1 MCMHDVI
8 RGKNKVCMQEKDA
21 FIVHASVGFFEMP
34 KVKNWNTVK
43 RMSLMYN
50 KIPELGGSLE
60 CLQLTTLLLQKAD
73 LRTIS
78 NEFFKSMPNL
88 VVLDLSHNQ
97 DLSELPD
104 SISELGSLLY
114 LNLSE
119 TGIHQ
124 LPVGLH
130 GLRKLIYLDLWNTP
144 MLSSIVGISRLQKLK
159 VLRLLGYNF
168 SLDLQAMTELETLE
182 HLECLFTTIN
192 SYQELGIL
200 SSHKLTS
207 CTRDLDIFD
216 IDKEKSLPVS
226 IALPV
231 TMNKLRSFCIHSCN
245 IPEINMVKICIKR
258 KTISLLDNPSTPCFS
273 SLSKVKIH
281 HCKSLWELTF
291 LLFASNLKEL
301 DIKGAIL
308 EDIINKDKASKG
320 EKSGIVPFPKLI
332 FLNLDSLPR
341 LMNIHWKPLPFPCL
355 REIRVMGC
363 PNLKKLPLDS
373 DSSTHGENGLVISYN
388 REEWIE
394 GLEWKDEATKTR
406 FL

>member
-1 MCMHDVI
+1 M
-8 RGKNKVCMQEKDA
+8 
-21 FIVHASVGFFEMP
+21 
-34 KVKNWNTVK
+34 
-43 RMSLMYN
+43 
-50 KIPELGGSLE
+50 
-60 CLQLTTLLLQKAD
+60 
-73 LRTIS
+73 
-78 NEFFKSMPNL
+78 
-88 VVLDLSHNQ
+88 DLSQNR
-97 DLSELPD
+97 DLNELPE
-104 SISELGSLLY
+104 SISELRSLQY
-114 LNLSE
+114 LNLSG
-119 TGIHQ
+119 TDIHH
-124 LPVGLH
+124 LPMGLL
-130 GLRKLIYLDLWNTP
+130 GLKNLIHLDLWDTGI
-144 MLSSIVGISRLQKLK
+144 LSIAGISKLQNLK
-159 VLRLLGYNF
+159 VLKLSGYEF
-168 SLDLQAMTELETLE
+168 LCDFQTVKELETLE